1 MPDKRIL
8 IVEDETIV
16 AMTLEDALQG
26 MGYSVA
32 GTVSTAE
39 DAIKMAGE
47 ARPDLILMDI
57 RIQGE
62 KDGIAAA
69 EMINSL
75 YHIPIVYL
83 TAHSDDK
90 TLERAV
96 KTQPYGFLIKP
107 FRERELHSTIEIA
120 LYKHR
125 LRNRENDGHG
135 NQVEAPVPAAPAPA
149 HEAPPQK
156 EDQLLPEA
164 FEKMI
169 LEVIDTPVFV
179 LNRDLRPVYFN
190 AAFERFFRKMG
201 YLTSGR
207 DLAVF
212 KFAPPSFLGTPKEY
226 REVLETGLI
235 SRTEKMI
242 TIDHHWAIYSLVRMP
257 LLEGDAVW
265 FVAVILRDV
274 SRERGNEQKLREI
287 RESYEKLL
295 EQIGQIT
302 QITRDNED
310 PKMQKIAGLISEMVI
325 TMAKMNP
332 QRLNYG

>member
-26 MGYSVA
+26 MGYTVA
-32 GTVSTAE
+32 GTASTAE
-39 DAIKMAGE
+39 DAIKLAGE
-47 ARPDLILMDI
+47 TRPDLILMDI

-69 EMINSL
+69 VAINSL
-75 YHIPIVYL
+75 YNIPIVYL

-125 LRNRENDGHG
+125 LRSRKDEG
-135 NQVEAPVPAAPAPA
+135 NGDQDEASVPVAPAPA

-156 EDQLLPEA
+156 EEQHLPEA

-169 LEVIDTPVFV
+169 LEVIDSPVFI

-190 AAFERFFRKMG
+190 AAFKRFYQKMG
-201 YLTSGR
+201 YLTSER

-212 KFAPPSFLGTPKEY
+212 NFAPPSFLGTPKEY
-226 REVLETGLI
+226 QEVLETGLI

-242 TIDHHWAIYSLVRMP
+242 TIDRHMTTYSLVRMP
-257 LLEGDAVW
+257 LLDEDAIR

-274 SRERGNEQKLREI
+274 SRERDNEQKLREM
-287 RESYEKLL
+287 RESYEKLQG
-295 EQIGQIT
+295 QIGQIT
-302 QITRDNED
+302 QITKDIDD

-325 TMAKMNP
+325 TITDMDLR
-332 QRLNYG
+332 RLKNR